1 VTRIRLRGAIVLH
14 TLFHN
19 NNPAIPPGRLS
30 IHSLSAIPRVSISHL
45 AAAPTFAGARVHT
58 FIRRHNATYCG
69 WLGRPD
75 GYLVL
80 YDTLDLSRWNYIL
93 TCFTVANN
101 FWGKDDAGVT
111 PLLTRLHNAKV
122 AGDELHAFYT
132 ARAAIEAE
140 YAKKLSNL
148 AKKPLGSTESG
159 TLRMSMDVVKAET
172 ESMGKQHGMIAQQMK
187 NELED
192 PLGTF
197 AGGIKERR
205 KMIQAGIEKL
215 LKTKNSQTMVVNK
228 TRDRFEQDC
237 LKIKGYLA
245 QGHMVMGQEE
255 RKNKTKLEKTQAQ
268 MSTNSNEYEMAV
280 KILEETTGRWNREW
294 KAACDKFQDLEE
306 ERVDFFKSSLWSFAN
321 ISSTVCVS
329 DDQSCEKVRLSL
341 EDCDVEKD
349 ITNFIQD
356 FGTGQEIPDPPKY
369 INFCRGD
376 VDDNVSTADSDDGA
390 YSVAQF
396 QRTMN
401 PTFRS
406 SSPQPSTFESHHDPD
421 SSLREE
427 MGLPKNRQS
436 LDMFD
441 GRASS
446 GSARMLPPGIHQGAY
461 NGNNS
466 VGSNNVPPLNPSMS
480 SQHNAS
486 MTSQHNA
493 SMTSQHNASMSS
505 HNNASIS
512 SQHNPYSDVA
522 QVPHNPYPTDG
533 MTQFCRP
540 ESVRSNHSPIR
551 NGSNCSQE
559 QHSDYTNPTS
569 LSDLEPQS
577 GQQSPIKDYN
587 GSALSQMSN
596 EPEKPVQKKKSG
608 FFNSPF
614 RRRSFKKNENAR
626 ASSAAPTN
634 RNTWAPAA
642 NTRGTESA
650 STSPVKPAFGA
661 GNRANTWQAKQPS
674 PTPDAEQVD
683 PRATNYQLGVGDNVF
698 DVASPEPRAKAS
710 PTKRDAAQ
718 PSQDPIAQAL
728 AELKG
733 VTKQASVRQSADR
746 HYGMST
752 PAPALDSRGVPVG
765 AVPMPFANKA
775 IRNTPPPAYD
785 QPPVSQ
791 PPVSRLG
798 APQPAHTSR
807 DMRKT
812 TERYVAQKQDMF
824 TAGGVARPTSR
835 AGQGQPQGRAP
846 APDARAPSPVPAPLR
861 STSPRPSFTGDP
873 RQSYGGASPNPYQAA
888 AGRPRANS
896 TSPVKP
902 APNYGSGYASRG
914 NSPGFQA
921 QPPRAASPNP
931 AYARPGSSMG
941 AANSRP
947 PSSRGGDTGG
957 AMALQLAPGGD
968 AYAGGQQRSAR
979 PQSSYYAEGSQGWS
993 SQQLAT
999 RNRSQSQSTQRQMT
1013 KDGRPIIHYCK
1024 FLSYPSSPINATHP
1038 DCGPSSRHV
1047 HVPSRYSGRAFFRQ
1061 RRHSRCLASA
1071 RRRVV
1076 GG

>member
-1 VTRIRLRGAIVLH
+1 M
-14 TLFHN
+14 
-19 NNPAIPPGRLS
+19 
-30 IHSLSAIPRVSISHL
+30 
-45 AAAPTFAGARVHT
+45 
-58 FIRRHNATYCG
+58 
-69 WLGRPD
+69 
-75 GYLVL
+75 
-80 YDTLDLSRWNYIL
+80 
-93 TCFTVANN
+93 
-101 FWGKDDAGVT
+101 T

-140 YAKKLSNL
+140 YAKKLLNL
-148 AKKPLGSTESG
+148 AKKPLGSVEGG
-159 TLRMSMDVVKAET
+159 TLRMSLDVVKVET
-172 ESMGKQHGMIAQQMK
+172 EGMGKQHGMIAQQMK
-187 NELED
+187 VELED
-192 PLGTF
+192 PLATF

-205 KMIQAGIEKL
+205 KMIQGGIEKL
-215 LKTKNSQTMVVNK
+215 LKTKNSQTMAVNK

-255 RKNKTKLEKTQAQ
+255 RKNKSKLEKTQAQ

-280 KILEETTGRWNREW
+280 KVLEETTGRWNREW

-329 DDQSCEKVRLSL
+329 DDQSCEKIRLSL

-349 ITNFIQD
+349 ITTFIQD

-376 VDDNVSTADSDDGA
+376 VDDNVSTADSDDGN

-427 MGLPKNRQS
+427 MGIPKNRTS
-436 LDMFD
+436 MDMFD

-446 GSARMLPPGIHQGAY
+446 GSAHMMPMNASQNSY
-461 NGNNS
+461 NGRGS
-466 VGSNNVPPLNPSMS
+466 VSSNNVPPLNPSMS
-480 SQHNAS
+480 SQN
-486 MTSQHNA
+486 
-493 SMTSQHNASMSS
+493 
-505 HNNASIS
+505 
-512 SQHNPYSDVA
+512 NPYGDVA
-522 QVPHNPYPTDG
+522 QIPHNPYPTDG

-540 ESVRSNHSPIR
+540 DSERSQRSPIR

-559 QHSDYTNPTS
+559 HNSDYTNPTS
-569 LSDLEPQS
+569 LSDLEPAS
-577 GQQSPIKDYN
+577 GQQSPVKDYN

-596 EPEKPVQKKKSG
+596 EPVEKPVQKKKSG

-634 RNTWAPAA
+634 RNSWAPAA
-642 NTRGTESA
+642 ITPAPNTRGTESA
-650 STSPVKPAFGA
+650 TTSPVKPAFGA
-661 GNRANTWQAKQPS
+661 ANRAKTWQAKQPS

-698 DVASPEPRAKAS
+698 DVASPDARAS

-718 PSQDPIAQAL
+718 PGQDPIAQAL

-733 VTKQASVRQSADR
+733 VTKHASVRQSADR

-752 PAPALDSRGVPVG
+752 PAPALDARGAPVG
-765 AVPMPFANKA
+765 AVPTPYANKTA
-775 IRNTPPPAYD
+775 RNTPPPAYD
-785 QPPVSQ
+785 Q

-824 TAGGVARPTSR
+824 TSSGVARPTSR
-835 AGQGQPQGRAP
+835 AGTVAGQAARAP
-846 APDARAPSPVPAPLR
+846 GPDARAPSPVPAPLR

-873 RQSYGGASPNPYQAA
+873 RQANGGAASPNPYSAP
-888 AGRPRANS
+888 AGRARANS
-896 TSPVKP
+896 TSPIKQ

-914 NSPGFQA
+914 NSPGYQPQA
-921 QPPRAASPNP
+921 PRAASPNP

-947 PSSRGGDTGG
+947 PSSRGGDAGG
-957 AMALQLAPGGD
+957 AMALQLAPAGD
-968 AYAGGQQRSAR
+968 AYGGGQQRSGR
-979 PQSSYYAEGSQGWS
+979 PQSSYYADGSQGWS

-1024 FLSYPSSPINATHP
+1024 FIRTEQNIKTSTN
-1038 DCGPSSRHV
+1038 
-1047 HVPSRYSGRAFFRQ
+1047 
-1061 RRHSRCLASA
+1061 
-1071 RRRVV
+1071 
-1076 GG
+1076 

>member
-1 VTRIRLRGAIVLH
+1 
-14 TLFHN
+14 
-19 NNPAIPPGRLS
+19 
-30 IHSLSAIPRVSISHL
+30 
-45 AAAPTFAGARVHT
+45 
-58 FIRRHNATYCG
+58 
-69 WLGRPD
+69 
-75 GYLVL
+75 
-80 YDTLDLSRWNYIL
+80 
-93 TCFTVANN
+93 
-101 FWGKDDAGVT
+101 
-111 PLLTRLHNAKV
+111 
-122 AGDELHAFYT
+122 
-132 ARAAIEAE
+132 
-140 YAKKLSNL
+140 
-148 AKKPLGSTESG
+148 
-159 TLRMSMDVVKAET
+159 MSMDVVKAET
-172 ESMGKQHGMIAQQMK
+172 EGMGKQHGMIAQQMK
-187 NELED
+187 TELED
-192 PLGTF
+192 PLATF

-205 KMIQAGIEKL
+205 KMIQGGIEKL
-215 LKTKNSQTMVVNK
+215 LKTKNSQTMQVNK

-255 RKNKTKLEKTQAQ
+255 RKNKSKLEKTQAQ

-376 VDDNVSTADSDDGA
+376 VDDNVSTADSDDGS

-406 SSPQPSTFESHHDPD
+406 SSPQPSTLESHHDPD

-427 MGLPKNRQS
+427 MGLGKNRAS
-436 LDMFD
+436 MDMFD

-446 GSARMLPPGIHQGAY
+446 GSAHGLPMSAGPGMY
-461 NGNNS
+461 NGRGS
-466 VGSNNVPPLNPSMS
+466 MGSNNIPPLNPS
-480 SQHNAS
+480 A
-486 MTSQHNA
+486 
-493 SMTSQHNASMSS
+493 
-505 HNNASIS
+505 S
-512 SQHNPYSDVA
+512 SQHNPYADA
-522 QVPHNPYPTDG
+522 PQIPHNPYPADG

-540 ESVRSNHSPIR
+540 PSVRSQRSPIR
-551 NGSNCSQE
+551 QGSNCSQE

-569 LSDLEPQS
+569 LSDMEPPS

-587 GSALSQMSN
+587 GSALSQMSAVSQMSTVSQMSN
-596 EPEKPVQKKKSG
+596 EPEQKPVQKKKSG

-614 RRRSFKKNENAR
+614 RRRSFKKNEAPRSN
-626 ASSAAPTN
+626 SAAPAN
-634 RNTWAPAA
+634 RNTWASAA
-642 NTRGTESA
+642 ASTRGAVSA

-661 GNRANTWQAKQPS
+661 ANRANTWQTKQPS
-674 PTPDAEQVD
+674 PTPDTED
-683 PRATNYQLGVGDNVF
+683 TRATYQLGVGDNVF
-698 DVASPEPRAKAS
+698 DVASPDPRASK
-710 PTKRDAAQ
+710 TKSGVAQ
-718 PSQDPIAQAL
+718 PGQDPIAQAL

-752 PAPALDSRGVPVG
+752 PAPALDARGAPVG
-765 AVPMPFANKA
+765 AVPTPFAA
-775 IRNTPPPAYD
+775 TGARGTPPPAYD
-785 QPPVSQ
+785 Q

-824 TAGGVARPTSR
+824 SAAGTARPTSR
-835 AGQGQPQGRAP
+835 AGGQGGVPIPRAT
-846 APDARAPSPVPAPLR
+846 SPIPAPLR
-861 STSPRPSFTGDP
+861 STSPRPSFNGDP
-873 RQSYGGASPNPYQAA
+873 RASYGNASPNPYSSAPAA
-888 AGRPRANS
+888 AAGTGRPRANS
-896 TSPVKP
+896 TNPIKQ

-914 NSPGFQA
+914 NSPGYQA

-941 AANSRP
+941 TVNSRP
-947 PSSRGGDTGG
+947 PSSRGGDAGG

-968 AYAGGQQRSAR
+968 AYGGAPPQQTQRAGR
-979 PQSSYYAEGSQGWS
+979 PQSSYYGEGPAGGGASQGWS

-999 RNRSQSQSTQRQMT
+999 RNRSQSQGPGRQMT

-1024 FLSYPSSPINATHP
+1024 FET
-1038 DCGPSSRHV
+1038 DSRFLGLEKNPH
-1047 HVPSRYSGRAFFRQ
+1047 
-1061 RRHSRCLASA
+1061 
-1071 RRRVV
+1071 
-1076 GG
+1076 

>member
-1 VTRIRLRGAIVLH
+1 V
-14 TLFHN
+14 
-19 NNPAIPPGRLS
+19 
-30 IHSLSAIPRVSISHL
+30 
-45 AAAPTFAGARVHT
+45 
-58 FIRRHNATYCG
+58 
-69 WLGRPD
+69 
-75 GYLVL
+75 
-80 YDTLDLSRWNYIL
+80 
-93 TCFTVANN
+93 
-101 FWGKDDAGVT
+101 
-111 PLLTRLHNAKV
+111 
-122 AGDELHAFYT
+122 
-132 ARAAIEAE
+132 EA
-140 YAKKLSNL
+140 
-148 AKKPLGSTESG
+148 G
-159 TLRMSMDVVKAET
+159 TLRMSLDVVKAET
-172 ESMGKQHGMIAQQMK
+172 EGMGKQHGMIAAQMK

-192 PLGTF
+192 PLATF

-205 KMIQAGIEKL
+205 KMIQGGIEKL
-215 LKTKNSQTMVVNK
+215 LKTKNAQTMTVNK

-280 KILEETTGRWNREW
+280 KVLEETTGRWNREW

-329 DDQSCEKVRLSL
+329 DDQSCEKIRLSL

-349 ITNFIQD
+349 ITNFIAD

-376 VDDNVSTADSDDGA
+376 VDDNVSTAESDDGN

-427 MGLPKNRQS
+427 MGLPKNRAPS
-436 LDMFD
+436 MDMFD
-441 GRASS
+441 ARASS
-446 GSARMLPPGIHQGAY
+446 GSGHVMPINASQTSYSGKGSLGSSGI
-461 NGNNS
+461 
-466 VGSNNVPPLNPSMS
+466 PPLNPSMS
-480 SQHNAS
+480 SQHN
-486 MTSQHNA
+486 
-493 SMTSQHNASMSS
+493 
-505 HNNASIS
+505 
-512 SQHNPYSDVA
+512 PYADVP
-522 QVPHNPYPTDG
+522 QVPHNPYPADG

-540 ESVRSNHSPIR
+540 PSVRSQRSPIR

-577 GQQSPIKDYN
+577 GQQSPTKDYN
-587 GSALSQMSN
+587 GSALSQMSQMSN
-596 EPEKPVQKKKSG
+596 EPIEKPVQKKKSG

-626 ASSAAPTN
+626 SSSAAPTN
-634 RNTWAPAA
+634 RNSWAPAAIAPAA

-650 STSPVKPAFGA
+650 TTSPVKPAFGLA
-661 GNRANTWQAKQPS
+661 NRASTWQAKQPS

-698 DVASPEPRAKAS
+698 DVASPEPRANAS

-718 PSQDPIAQAL
+718 SSQDPIAQAL

-752 PAPALDSRGVPVG
+752 PAPALDARGAPVG
-765 AVPMPFANKA
+765 AVPTPYANKTA
-775 IRNTPPPAYD
+775 RNTPPPAYD
-785 QPPVSQ
+785 Q

-835 AGQGQPQGRAP
+835 AGTSQGRP
-846 APDARAPSPVPAPLR
+846 PSQDARAPSPVPAPLR

-873 RQSYGGASPNPYQAA
+873 RQTHGGASPNPYNAP
-888 AGRPRANS
+888 AGRTRANS
-896 TSPVKP
+896 ISPTKQ

-921 QPPRAASPNP
+921 QAPRAASPNP

-947 PSSRGGDTGG
+947 PSSRGGDAGG
-957 AMALQLAPGGD
+957 AMALQLAPGAD
-968 AYAGGQQRSAR
+968 AYAGGQQRSGR
-979 PQSSYYAEGSQGWS
+979 PQSSYYADGSQGWS

-1024 FLSYPSSPINATHP
+1024 FTTSPRLPFRCTFTDHLHSPRN
-1038 DCGPSSRHV
+1038 V
-1047 HVPSRYSGRAFFRQ
+1047 HVPSRHPRRTVFRQ
-1061 RRHSRCLASA
+1061 RRHPRRLALA
-1071 RRRVV
+1071 RRRLV
-1076 GG
+1076 GGRGRWPYRWQTGSRTQQLPQELLMRWLSQVCACTGAFVLSISLAFRRLGDTLLFTCKGARRRWS